1 MKQPMCQGYKE
12 WKGVFHFCALDQKK
26 MDQFHNF
33 YWGRFH
39 YLAVE
44 GRTPTLLS
52 PYQAGFQPNLNLI
65 YSLTHR
71 LLISRQAVLRQRQLV
86 LKIANSN

>member
-1 MKQPMCQGYKE
+1 
-12 WKGVFHFCALDQKK
+12 

-86 LKIANSN
+86 LKIADLN